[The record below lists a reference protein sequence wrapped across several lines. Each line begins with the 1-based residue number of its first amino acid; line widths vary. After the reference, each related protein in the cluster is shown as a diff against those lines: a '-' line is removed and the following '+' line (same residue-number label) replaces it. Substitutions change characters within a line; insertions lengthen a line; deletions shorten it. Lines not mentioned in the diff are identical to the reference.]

1 MTLSSAGPPRPKAA
15 YLVAEWPFP
24 PTSGGA
30 RRAANIA
37 EVLGE
42 RFDLTVVSADR
53 DSAIPGWSDA
63 STRFLARRRSRV
75 ALVSDGFGSIARG
88 RHALLIRSIRAGLP
102 ERFAAWLTTTKPELV
117 VLGRPMLDPFIQAAR
132 DAGARVIVDADE
144 GLGRVARSVARA
156 SHSSPRTRLRAVVE
170 GTLVLDRMERAAYPS
185 ADQLWVSSEREKAF
199 LSRIVEPARIHVVAN
214 AVAVP
219 AELPAPV
226 PIQAV
231 AFVGWY
237 RYPPNEAAA
246 LELMRSIMP
255 AIRAAGGP
263 HHLEIIGPHP
273 TTKMHREADRLGDT
287 TITGEVP
294 EVVPA
299 LRDAGILLV
308 PLRSGG
314 GTRVKILE
322 AAAAGVPV
330 ISTALGIEGLGMTP
344 GQNVLVAEDADG
356 FAAQVT
362 ALTSPDGP
370 LPEITRNAF
379 EFVRD
384 THSLASLGA
393 DIEAAMGSLQPKGR
407 P

>member
-1 MTLSSAGPPRPKAA
+1 M
-15 YLVAEWPFP
+15 
-24 PTSGGA
+24 
-30 RRAANIA
+30 
-37 EVLGE
+37 
-42 RFDLTVVSADR
+42 
-53 DSAIPGWSDA
+53 
-63 STRFLARRRSRV
+63 
-75 ALVSDGFGSIARG
+75 
-88 RHALLIRSIRAGLP
+88 
-102 ERFAAWLTTTKPELV
+102 
-117 VLGRPMLDPFIQAAR
+117 LGRPMLDPYIQAAR

-144 GLGRVARSVARA
+144 GLGRVARSVAR
-156 SHSSPRTRLRAVVE
+156 SSNSSPRTRLRAVVE

-219 AELPAPV
+219 AEPPAPV

-273 TTKMHREADRLGDT
+273 TTAMRREADRLGDT

-294 EVVPA
+294 EVAPV
-299 LRDAGILLV
+299 LRGAGILLV

-314 GTRVKILE
+314 RYEGQDPRGGRRRRAGGLDGTRHR
-322 AAAAGVPV
+322 G
-330 ISTALGIEGLGMTP
+330 P
-344 GQNVLVAEDADG
+344 GDDTGAERACRG
-356 FAAQVT
+356 CA
-362 ALTSPDGP
+362 
-370 LPEITRNAF
+370 
-379 EFVRD
+379 
-384 THSLASLGA
+384 
-393 DIEAAMGSLQPKGR
+393 K
-407 P
+407 